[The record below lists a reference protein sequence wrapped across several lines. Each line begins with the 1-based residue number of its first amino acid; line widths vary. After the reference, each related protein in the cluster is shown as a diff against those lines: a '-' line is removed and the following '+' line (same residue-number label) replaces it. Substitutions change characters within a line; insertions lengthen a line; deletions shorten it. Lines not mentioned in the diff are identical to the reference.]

1 MLLAVLCIALATAL
15 HWVLSLIWAD
25 IFGFLTF
32 YPAVVVTGL
41 ASGIDAGVAAIALAA
56 VANWWLFIPPQFALF
71 PIKGDHAASLALFI
85 ISSAF
90 CLGAVYPYMRG
101 NE

>member
-1 MLLAVLCIALATAL
+1 MLLALLCIALATAL
-15 HWVLSLIWAD
+15 HWALSLIWPD

-32 YPAVVVTGL
+32 YPAVIVTGL
-41 ASGIDAGVAAIALAA
+41 ARGIEAGVVAIGLGA
-56 VANWWLFIPPQFALF
+56 VVNWWAFIPPQFALF
-71 PIKGDHAASLALFI
+71 PIKGDHAASLALFV

-90 CLGAVYPYMRG
+90 CSGAVYPYMRG